1 MPEPFVLQDDGACFA
16 CGERNPIGLKLK
28 FAWAGEEYRTRFT
41 VRPEHAGWAGI
52 AHGGLIATVLDEVM
66 ARLLWE
72 KGHQALTAKL
82 EVRFH
87 RPVEIGESLD
97 VSGRIA
103 RASARLVETHA
114 QARAADG
121 ALVAEAR
128 AISLPPR

>member
-1 MPEPFVLQDDGACFA
+1 MPEPFVLKDDGACFA
-16 CGERNPIGLKLK
+16 CGERNPIGLRLT
-28 FAWAGEEYRTRFT
+28 FAWQGEEYRTQFT

-87 RPVEIGESLD
+87 RPVGIGESLA
-97 VSGRIA
+97 VSGRIT
-103 RASARLVETHA
+103 RASPRLVETRA

-121 ALVAEAR
+121 DLVAEAF